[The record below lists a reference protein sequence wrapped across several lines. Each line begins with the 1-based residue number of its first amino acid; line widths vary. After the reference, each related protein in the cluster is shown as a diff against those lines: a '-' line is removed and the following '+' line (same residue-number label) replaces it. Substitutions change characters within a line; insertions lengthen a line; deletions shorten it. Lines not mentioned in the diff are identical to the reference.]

1 MGSLWVLHL
10 YGVMAL
16 GFLRGCLSLG
26 AGPSSFCQQNRITS
40 VCCGIVSTSIHTYIY
55 MYIYPQFMPHNNT
68 SSRQCSSI
76 STLHFTCPCHP
87 LQTALWPQ
95 ATPPPFYF
103 HPYFT
108 HIFPCFPRLFPP
120 PNLLDFC
127 NGSGTGC
134 SSGCSRSS
142 SAYTQFTK

>member
-1 MGSLWVLHL
+1 MLPSCGTLWVL
-10 YGVMAL
+10 YGFCICMGLWLWDFYEAVCHWGPGHHHSANKIELLPYVVAL
-16 GFLRGCLSLG
+16 WALAF
-26 AGPSSFCQQNRITS
+26 
-40 VCCGIVSTSIHTYIY
+40 IH
-55 MYIYPQFMPHNNT
+55 IYPQFMPHNNT

-95 ATPPPFYF
+95 ATPPPF
-103 HPYFT
+103 T
-108 HIFPCFPRLFPP
+108 SAHIFPCFPRLFPP